1 MSRDAIT
8 EIEQARQTRQIEQT
22 LEEASW
28 DIPRLLKINARLVKE
43 KHEQAEQI
51 AKLQA
56 ELAGALAEIVTAN
69 DISVSVARLKADNTM
84 LVEQCCDKTHA
95 LDVSVHNAE
104 LAKKAIEQKH
114 ERVRYFENR
123 NTQLATEN
131 MNQAEQI
138 GRLTEAMTEI
148 ANLVPMSNGLFGSEA
163 VRLAQKAMKGVK

>member
-1 MSRDAIT
+1 MNRETTGNPVHDGYIRTQETIAKLQVESADYKN
-8 EIEQARQTRQIEQT
+8 
-22 LEEASW
+22 S
-28 DIPRLLKINARLVKE
+28 LKIAE
-43 KHEQAEQI
+43 GEYEQLGREYEE
-51 AKLQA
+51 LQA

-138 GRLTEAMTEI
+138 TRLKKELNHGNEGYQILRDEI
-148 ANLVPMSNGLFGSEA
+148 TKL
-163 VRLAQKAMKGVK
+163 KGE